1 MSVVRERRYRVGTNT
16 LSGIEACPPSGAR
29 GLIVALHGSG
39 YTGRYWD
46 SPHDES
52 GSLLR
57 LGSDLGFRV
66 VAVDRPG
73 YGAARRL
80 GTTSADVDSQAG
92 ILGDVIA
99 AIRDES
105 AEVPVFLI
113 GHSFGSLLAVRLAAI
128 EARDYVC
135 GIDVVGL
142 PVQWRPDV
150 TSALEALLDGIA
162 TTLVSADSR
171 LAMYFGP
178 DGSYDPRVLELEP
191 TFSQRIPRQE
201 MAGSLAS
208 GQLLQKLAPLIR
220 VPVQYT
226 VAEFENSI
234 AGGTD
239 ALADGCALFL
249 NAPRVD
255 ARIQPNSGHN
265 VSLHKVGRS
274 YHLRALTF
282 FDEIVACQDSTRA
295 QRPVETDPAVIIAA
309 VGSP

>member
-1 MSVVRERRYRVGTNT
+1 MSLVRERRYPVGAIT
-16 LSGIEACPPSGAR
+16 LSGVEARPQSSPQA
-29 GLIVALHGSG
+29 LVVALHGSG

-46 SPHDES
+46 SPHDET
-52 GSLLR
+52 GSLLQ
-57 LGSDLGFRV
+57 LGSELGFHV

-73 YGAARRL
+73 YGAARDL
-80 GTTSADVDSQAG
+80 GGTGAGIDSQAA
-92 ILGDVIA
+92 ILGDFIGGL
-99 AIRDES
+99 RDES
-105 AEVPVFLI
+105 GGLPVFLI
-113 GHSFGSLLAVRLAAI
+113 GHSIGSLLAVRLAAV

-150 TSALEALLDGIA
+150 TSALQALLDGVA
-162 TTLVSADSR
+162 TTLLSADSR

-178 DGSYDPRVLELEP
+178 DGTYDPRVLELESS
-191 TFSQRIPRQE
+191 FSQRIPREE

-208 GQLLQKLAPLIR
+208 GQLLRDLAPQVR

-234 AGGTD
+234 AGGMD
-239 ALADGCALFL
+239 ALADGCALFAH
-249 NAPRVD
+249 APRVD
-255 ARIQPNSGHN
+255 ARIQSNTGHN

-282 FDEIVACQDSTRA
+282 FDEIVACMDSQGVRA
-295 QRPVETDPAVIIAA
+295 RPVDPPAVA
-309 VGSP
+309 VGLP